1 MIQSWLSYLLRQTAL
16 AGTVLVVL
24 FLLAEILAPGSV
36 LPFLNL
42 HAFVIGTLVL
52 HSLVLA
58 APSEASEGIV
68 ARMVTVIPIA
78 LLLFVAVWF
87 ALWGAGNSAMLLA
100 LAVSIIIL
108 AFAWAISASS
118 PNPSF
123 AASSP

>member
-52 HSLVLA
+52 HGLVLA
-58 APSEASEGIV
+58 APSETSEGIV
-68 ARMVTVIPIA
+68 TRMITVIPIA
-78 LLLFVAVWF
+78 LLLMVAVWF

-100 LAVSIIIL
+100 LAVS
-108 AFAWAISASS
+108 AIVVGFGVAIVQSYAKH
-118 PNPSF
+118 
-123 AASSP
+123 